1 MIKGLGLDFGK
12 SRVGLAVGTIVATE
26 LTTISISPWEE
37 FIEKLSH
44 IVKEE
49 NIDYLVVGL
58 PMSRMNSEST
68 KFILNKT
75 RKLQDYFEIPIY
87 KVDETLT
94 TKRAEE
100 LLKKEGVSLLKTKLR
115 SDQMAAKLILQQYL
129 DENN

>member
-12 SRVGLAVGTIVATE
+12 SRVGLAVGTLVASE
-26 LTTISISPWEE
+26 LITIKISPWEK

-49 NIDYLVVGL
+49 SIDYIVIGV

-68 KFILNKT
+68 NFILNKT
-75 RKLQDYFEIPIY
+75 KILQDYFDIPIY

-100 LLKKEGVSLLKTKLR
+100 LLKEEGADPLKIKLR